1 MAVTIREVARRAG
14 VSISTV
20 SRALSGQQRVRA
32 ENLRKVQQIVNQIEF
47 CPSAVAKSLV
57 SRTANAICLVL
68 PKPTAKW
75 VSNPFFMELI
85 RGIVARANRSNYD
98 IIISSGASE
107 QEELKEVSRLFRGG
121 RVDGAILLSSRKED
135 AVIDFMKMNGYPF
148 VLIGRSDKYDGIWSV
163 DTDNRAAAGGA
174 VNHLVTMGHKRIGFV
189 SGPSN
194 LVVSVDRME
203 GYKRALRENGLTW
216 HPEWV
221 FEGEL
226 LLNSGYRSLSY
237 FMNQPDRP
245 TALVVYD
252 DLVALGVIR
261 ALNKLEIKVPDD
273 LALVSFNN
281 IPLAELSIP
290 PISSIDIGI
299 YHLGDTAAQVF
310 IQNMQHANSEFGGPK
325 RLIIPH
331 ELIVR
336 ESSMIPIHIF

>member
-1 MAVTIREVARRAG
+1 MTVTIREVAQRAG

-20 SRALSGQQRVRA
+20 SRALSGQRVRK
-32 ENLRKVQQIVNQIEF
+32 ENWQKVQKIVQEIEY

-57 SRTANAICLVL
+57 SHTANAICLVL
-68 PKPTAKW
+68 PRPAVNW
-75 VSNPFFMELI
+75 VSNPFYMELI
-85 RGIVARANRSNYD
+85 RGIVTRATRSKYD
-98 IIISSGASE
+98 IIISSGANE
-107 QEELKEVSRLFRGG
+107 QEELKEVTRLFRGG
-121 RVDGAILLSSRKED
+121 RVDGAILLSSRQED

-163 DTDNRAAAGGA
+163 DTDNRAAAGEA
-174 VNHLVTMGHKRIGFV
+174 VHHLVTMGHKRIGFV

-194 LVVSVDRME
+194 LVVSIDRLE

-216 HPEWV
+216 RPEWV
-221 FEGEL
+221 IEGEL
-226 LLNSGYRSLSY
+226 LQNSGYRSLSF

-261 ALNKLEIKVPDD
+261 ALNKLEMKVPDD

-290 PISSIDIGI
+290 PISSVDIGI
-299 YHLGDTAAQVF
+299 YHLGDTATQLF
-310 IQNMQHANSEFGGPK
+310 IQNMQRSEHHGGPK
-325 RLIIPH
+325 RFIIPH

-336 ESSMIPIHIF
+336 ESSMHPIHIF